1 MAMSCF
7 ASVKSSMVDQR
18 HHDNIEDILFQL
30 NMTVMRK
37 KRPMKYAIKC
47 LNSEK
52 KKTHF
57 GMANYTRHT
66 DTHTKNNKHKSSMEE
81 CLLCIW
87 FLSRCSGLRTA
98 SRSKEPHASVC
109 VCLNGTSDVKDCLSN
124 LCIHC

>member
-7 ASVKSSMVDQR
+7 ARVKSSMVDQR

-52 KKTHF
+52 K
-57 GMANYTRHT
+57 
-66 DTHTKNNKHKSSMEE
+66 
-81 CLLCIW
+81 
-87 FLSRCSGLRTA
+87 
-98 SRSKEPHASVC
+98 
-109 VCLNGTSDVKDCLSN
+109 
-124 LCIHC
+124 